1 MSKSPPK
8 VAIQRKDVAM
18 PTEQLVRFQIS
29 DLVANCLAD
38 RLPRADPLRARL
50 REAPR
55 RPHGAG
61 GQAALFSE
69 VTFEAANQLRAHL
82 LDMANEIRA
91 GRYRCSGVT
100 AQGALRC
107 ADQIRNKM
115 FTSNV
120 FRGIPGKEGIGDFCN
135 LRHLSTEVR
144 GRSKS

>member
-1 MSKSPPK
+1 MWPCLLNSLSALKFRILSPTALQTASP
-8 VAIQRKDVAM
+8 M
-18 PTEQLVRFQIS
+18 PT
-29 DLVANCLAD
+29 
-38 RLPRADPLRARL
+38 PWGARL

-82 LDMANEIRA
+82 LDLANDIRA

-115 FTSNV
+115 FVSNA
-120 FRGIPGKEGIGDFCN
+120 FRGISGNEGIEDFYN
-135 LRHLSTEVR
+135 LRHLITEVR
-144 GRSKS
+144 GRSKL